1 MSMTNPQPKAPV
13 PTLVCLPGVNSGKYL
28 FESLQGGLQV
38 PGWRVVVLDPPGTG
52 ATPLTLPC
60 TAKSY
65 AQDVLAQLPGLGV
78 TGAFALLGHSFGG
91 MAAQELARLVPAR
104 VERLILVSTTR
115 GQPDMTL
122 DVLAMPGSTGM
133 SFWGWKTLH
142 AQDPVEAQ
150 KVWFGAPFLAHEWP
164 KFEAFLQ
171 ARAANYAGE
180 TAVMAQTAAG
190 GAFSSVRWV
199 RKLTMPTLVMHG
211 TADVLVRPSSGQKL
225 ASALPKGRWL
235 PLHEV
240 GHFPMLEHPKFGHY
254 VAEFLGGTHLGE
266 PLVTHN
272 RVLRW
277 LKDWMVLRG

>member
-1 MSMTNPQPKAPV
+1 MNSEKSTL
-13 PTLVCLPGVNSGKYL
+13 PTLVCLPGVNSGTYL
-28 FESLQGGLQV
+28 FDSLQGGLRV
-38 PGWRVVVLDPPGTG
+38 PGWRVVALDPPGTG
-52 ATPLTLPC
+52 ATPLNLPC

-65 AQDVLAQLPGLGV
+65 AESVLAQLPALGV

-91 MAAQELARLVPAR
+91 MAAQELARLVPER

-115 GQPDMTL
+115 GQPDMTM
-122 DVLAMPGSTGM
+122 DMLAMPGNTGM
-133 SFWGWKTLH
+133 SFWGWKALN
-142 AQDPVEAQ
+142 AQDPVAAQ
-150 KVWFGAPFLAHEWP
+150 KIWFGAHFVNHEWP

-199 RKLTMPTLVMHG
+199 RHLKMPTLVVHG
-211 TADVLVRPSSGQKL
+211 TADVLVRPTSGQKL
-225 ASALPKGRWL
+225 AAALPNGRWL

-240 GHFPMLEHPKFGHY
+240 GHFPMLEHPKFAYY
-254 VAEFLGGTHLGE
+254 VGEFLSGTNLGE
-266 PLVTHN
+266 PVVTHN

-277 LKDWMVLRG
+277 LKDWMVMRG